1 MSLCVLIVDDNHGVR
16 DALRMIVELA
26 GYAVETAAD
35 GRQALARIAA
45 RRPDV
50 MLIDMQLPAMPG
62 GELPDELRRLGLD
75 VPAIFMSFH
84 AGLGRLADAHAAAG
98 YLPMP
103 FTPDDLL
110 STLARFAPRA
120 AA

>member
-1 MSLCVLIVDDNHGVR
+1 MPLRVLIVADHHAVR
-16 DALRMIVELA
+16 DALRMVVDLA
-26 GYAVETAAD
+26 GYEVETAAS

-50 MLIDMQLPAMPG
+50 LLLNMHLPAMPG
-62 GELPDELRRLGLD
+62 WELPDQRRRLGRD
-75 VPAIFMSFH
+75 VPAFFMSFE
-84 AGLGRLADAHAAAG
+84 AGLGRLADAHAAAA

-103 FTPDDLL
+103 FAPDELL
-110 STLARFAPRA
+110 STLARVAPRA

>member
-1 MSLCVLIVDDNHGVR
+1 MSLRVLIVADHHGVR
-16 DALRMIVELA
+16 DALRMVVDLA
-26 GYAVETAAD
+26 GYEVETAAD

-50 MLIDMQLPAMPG
+50 MLIDMQLPVMPG
-62 GELPDELRRLGLD
+62 WELPDQLRRLGLD
-75 VPAIFMSFH
+75 VPVIFMSFH
-84 AGLGRLADAHAAAG
+84 AELGRLAEAHAAA

>member
-1 MSLCVLIVDDNHGVR
+1 MSLRVLIVDDHHAVR
-16 DALRMIVELA
+16 DALRMVVELA
-26 GYAVETAAD
+26 GYEVETAAS
-35 GRQALARIAA
+35 GRQALERIAA

-50 MLIDMQLPAMPG
+50 MLIDLHLPAMPG
-62 GELPDELRRLGLD
+62 GELPDQLRRLGLD
-75 VPAIFMSFH
+75 VPAIFLSFH
-84 AGLGRLADAHAAAG
+84 AGLGRLADAHAGAA